1 MCRGIPGRCWETGI
15 VLGRAIRRD
24 AALLA
29 SAAVSFTLLVGSAS
43 PAWAAYGSG
52 TQHQVEISANDV
64 HGGNFWFWAALGPG
78 QDSDYQNTDCIH
90 SSAGGN
96 PGSGPN
102 GAAHTSGSLSSW
114 SDTAGILEMDGVKIV
129 GGLATANYYVSDQAH
144 STSFTMIVTSEVAPI
159 FPLNVP
165 LTWSGQGVQVQV
177 AP

>member
-1 MCRGIPGRCWETGI
+1 MVR
-15 VLGRAIRRD
+15 RAIRRG
-24 AALLA
+24 ALLRLA
-29 SAAVSFTLLVGSAS
+29 TAAVSFTLLVG
-43 PAWAAYGSG
+43 AAPTVLAGYGSG
-52 TQHQVEISANDV
+52 TQYQVEISANNV

-90 SSAGGN
+90 TSAGGN

-102 GAAHTSGSLSSW
+102 GAAHSSGSLSSW
-114 SDTAGILEMDGVKIV
+114 SDTGGIIEMDGVHIV
-129 GGLATANYYVSDQAH
+129 GGLATANYFVSDQPH
-144 STSFTMIVTSEVAPI
+144 SNSFTMVVTSELVPI

>member
-1 MCRGIPGRCWETGI
+1 MRRGI
-15 VLGRAIRRD
+15 GRA
-24 AALLA
+24 ALVMLVVGV
-29 SAAVSFTLLVGSAS
+29 AAVAFFAGT
-43 PAWAAYGSG
+43 AATARADYRTG
-52 TQHQVEISANDV
+52 TQHQVEISANNV

-78 QDSDYQNTDCIH
+78 QESDYQNTHCIH

-114 SDTAGILEMDGVKIV
+114 SDSNGIIEMDGVAIV
-129 GGLATANYYVSDQAH
+129 GGLATADYFVSDQPH
-144 STSFTMIVTSEVAPI
+144 SNSFTIIVTSELAPI

-165 LTWSGQGVQVQV
+165 LTWSGKGVQVQV